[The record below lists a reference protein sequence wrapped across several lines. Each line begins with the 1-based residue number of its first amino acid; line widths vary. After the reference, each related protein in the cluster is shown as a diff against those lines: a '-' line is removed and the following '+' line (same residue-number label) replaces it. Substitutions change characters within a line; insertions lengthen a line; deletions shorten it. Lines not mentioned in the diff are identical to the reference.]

1 MKQNRKTQKL
11 LTLFRHRERDK
22 WSDGEQQ
29 IYRNMQASEDSQ
41 NREDSI
47 LQQTQHEL
55 SQQQLRSA
63 TIQLYN
69 MQLSYCSQI
78 KLALTE
84 YLTDNS
90 SSNADEENHCDNYKS
105 KCPSFNF
112 SSPSV
117 NLIKQHI
124 KKANNYT
131 LNDDSSNDAISTFI
145 SDSKPT
151 HSQHPLANKLNDIQK
166 EVFNIFQTFLNL
178 TEENPNEAP
187 YLVLL
192 GGPGTGKSFVVKCLK
207 EYYESTRCW

>member
-29 IYRNMQASEDSQ
+29 IYLTMQASEDSR

-47 LQQTQHEL
+47 LHQTQHEL

-69 MQLSYCSQI
+69 MQLSYCSQV

-84 YLTDNS
+84 YLADNS
-90 SSNADEENHCDNYKS
+90 SSDANEDNHFDNYKS

-112 SSPSV
+112 
-117 NLIKQHI
+117 
-124 KKANNYT
+124 
-131 LNDDSSNDAISTFI
+131 
-145 SDSKPT
+145 
-151 HSQHPLANKLNDIQK
+151 
-166 EVFNIFQTFLNL
+166 
-178 TEENPNEAP
+178 
-187 YLVLL
+187 
-192 GGPGTGKSFVVKCLK
+192 C
-207 EYYESTRCW
+207 